1 MEKTLV
7 DFDNITF
14 MSDEQIE
21 RERAAHDYA
30 ERTQQL
36 EKLMPRAFRQTENER
51 LEQPALE
58 NALAWAQNPH
68 KAKLNLVLAGS
79 TGVGKTRTAW
89 EAIKE
94 RYTRHGGRP
103 VAIGAESLAR
113 RASFNKEPNLIDKLS
128 WAKLVLLDDLGK
140 EKTTPTAES
149 IIFEVIR
156 ERADNCLP
164 TIFTTNFSPKTLVQ
178 RFQQKETGQ
187 AICRRMTDNSLIV
200 TFAADERVQS

>member
-94 RYTRHGGRP
+94 RRTRSAGT
-103 VAIGAESLAR
+103 
-113 RASFNKEPNLIDKLS
+113 LIQ
-128 WAKLVLLDDLGK
+128 
-140 EKTTPTAES
+140 
-149 IIFEVIR
+149 
-156 ERADNCLP
+156 NCA
-164 TIFTTNFSPKTLVQ
+164 LVQ
-178 RFQQKETGQ
+178 ICSTRGIPFQFWLACGSPLY
-187 AICRRMTDNSLIV
+187 IIL
-200 TFAADERVQS
+200 